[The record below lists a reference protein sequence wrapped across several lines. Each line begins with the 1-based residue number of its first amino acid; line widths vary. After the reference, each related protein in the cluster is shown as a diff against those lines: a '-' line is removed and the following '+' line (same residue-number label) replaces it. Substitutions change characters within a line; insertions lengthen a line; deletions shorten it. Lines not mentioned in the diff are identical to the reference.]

1 VALRTGY
8 RRNPRKF
15 RSSYVSDY
23 GILEFR
29 VLENSKRTAIATK
42 YEISRIETLLKSDL
56 KGNWMPVAE
65 KRFDSRE
72 YWESRLSNKWGLHGV
87 GHISYGRPYNEWL
100 YRVRKR
106 VFLRHVNRLSLDLS
120 QANVLDVGSGT
131 GFWLDIW
138 RSLGVNSLV
147 GSDLTRVA
155 VDHLRSEKP
164 GMDIRQTDITES
176 ASIAGME
183 GRFDI
188 VSAFD
193 VLFHITDE
201 DRFRLALK
209 NVASLLRPG
218 GWFLFSDS
226 FLHTKSKHAT
236 HEVDRTLDD
245 FVCELKT
252 NGFEVRTR
260 VPVFVLMNTPIDS
273 ANNALSFLWR
283 CFMTPVRVIHS
294 LGHLYGLVL
303 YPFEVF
309 LTQILRE
316 GPSTEMMIC
325 RKPESST
332 DASESSD
339 LQGAWAAQ

>member
-1 VALRTGY
+1 
-8 RRNPRKF
+8 
-15 RSSYVSDY
+15 
-23 GILEFR
+23 
-29 VLENSKRTAIATK
+29 
-42 YEISRIETLLKSDL
+42 
-56 KGNWMPVAE
+56 MPVAE

-236 HEVDRTLDD
+236 HEVD
-245 FVCELKT
+245 
-252 NGFEVRTR
+252 
-260 VPVFVLMNTPIDS
+260 
-273 ANNALSFLWR
+273 
-283 CFMTPVRVIHS
+283 
-294 LGHLYGLVL
+294 
-303 YPFEVF
+303 
-309 LTQILRE
+309 
-316 GPSTEMMIC
+316 
-325 RKPESST
+325 
-332 DASESSD
+332 
-339 LQGAWAAQ
+339 